1 MTDSEIYDLID
12 ATNMALADATDRIEA
27 LEKRVKA
34 LESGQVPE
42 PVRAEDGTTS

>member
-1 MTDSEIYDLID
+1 MTDSEIYDLIE

-27 LEKRVKA
+27 RLRAA

-42 PVRAEDGTTS
+42 PVRAEDRTAP